1 MCVLIILFLVAAV
14 RRRRHKLRPSPIP
27 EHLLVNERCN
37 LLSNDTTGCA
47 NAVQAQYARERLRS
61 PLLRGLKA
69 IAWDDGMCFDGISR
83 VHSAALA
90 RAIRHEGNGMYK
102 SDACR
107 LAQLAE
113 HGGYYLDN
121 DVVPHIDVRELGA
134 ARVGCASHPSFIAVR
149 QSWEPVQ
156 FLNAFVAATPR
167 HPIIMRALNLTARFY
182 NVDTPP
188 ERGGLDG
195 GLRGARR
202 GGSYLGDRDA
212 AGPLK
217 RRLHGRRLFW
227 MGPLTLRVAYGAS
240 RVPPPHTHTHQ
251 HTYSTPLVLQ
261 SGGSD
266 VRWETCLTRT
276 QGLPLATRCSFG
288 STGRDRECW
297 TAPKARS
304 RRCCATR
311 RVQGRGGDPQPS
323 SNVLKESVAR
333 VQSCRRGAR
342 VADRCSSSTRASRL
356 ICSHST

>member
-1 MCVLIILFLVAAV
+1 MIILFLVAAV
-14 RRRRHKLRPSPIP
+14 RRRRHKFRLSPIP

-37 LLSNDTTGCA
+37 VLSNDTTGCA
-47 NAVQAQYARERLRS
+47 NAVQAQYARERMRS
-61 PLLRGLKA
+61 PLLRGMKA

-240 RVPPPHTHTHQ
+240 RAPPPHTHTPTH
-251 HTYSTPLVLQ
+251 LLQ
-261 SGGSD
+261 SS
-266 VRWETCLTRT
+266 CLTEWWVGRSMGNLPYT
-276 QGLPLATRCSFG
+276 DPGSTACDALLLWEHRPRQRMLDCAQGPLAAVLCH
-288 STGRDRECW
+288 
-297 TAPKARS
+297 
-304 RRCCATR
+304 ATR
-311 RVQGRGGDPQPS
+311 PRTWWRSTAVQQCVEGERCPRSIMS
-323 SNVLKESVAR
+323 S
-333 VQSCRRGAR
+333 
-342 VADRCSSSTRASRL
+342 RCQG
-356 ICSHST
+356 C

>member
-1 MCVLIILFLVAAV
+1 MIILILFLVAAV
-14 RRRRHKLRPSPIP
+14 RRRRHKLRLSPIP

-47 NAVQAQYARERLRS
+47 NAVQAQYARERMRS
-61 PLLRGLKA
+61 PLLRGMKA

-195 GLRGARR
+195 GLREWWVGRSM
-202 GGSYLGDRDA
+202 GNLPYTDPGSTACDA
-212 AGPLK
+212 LLLWEHRPRQRMLDCAQGPL
-217 RRLHGRRLFW
+217 
-227 MGPLTLRVAYGAS
+227 AA
-240 RVPPPHTHTHQ
+240 
-251 HTYSTPLVLQ
+251 VL
-261 SGGSD
+261 
-266 VRWETCLTRT
+266 
-276 QGLPLATRCSFG
+276 
-288 STGRDRECW
+288 
-297 TAPKARS
+297 
-304 RRCCATR
+304 
-311 RVQGRGGDPQPS
+311 
-323 SNVLKESVAR
+323 
-333 VQSCRRGAR
+333 
-342 VADRCSSSTRASRL
+342 L
-356 ICSHST
+356 IRSHST